1 MEKIYMIKYTLTRVP
16 KNKLQ
21 KNIDKLLRVDDRF
34 LLKESD
40 FDKYKKSVDE
50 RIQKA
55 NETNRRC
62 KPENNSLEIRSG
74 TLYKRFYVYS
84 EIFGNK
90 TRNNNRSPSFKY
102 LTI

>member
-50 RIQKA
+50 SR
-55 NETNRRC
+55 
-62 KPENNSLEIRSG
+62 KPTKQIAGVNPKIIPL
-74 TLYKRFYVYS
+74 K
-84 EIFGNK
+84 
-90 TRNNNRSPSFKY
+90 
-102 LTI
+102 